1 MFDSWA
7 GELSPADFKVFS
19 LPYLRQISAR
29 LPERIRELGA
39 EPVPM
44 TVFAKGA
51 WFALDELCDSGYQVV
66 GLDWTY
72 DPAEAVKIARGRV
85 TLQGNMD
92 PGVLYGGKEAITRE
106 VEKLVK
112 GFAGAKGRWIVNLGH
127 GITPGVNPDDLGH
140 FFKEVV
146 RVATEEYKN
155 F

>member
-1 MFDSWA
+1 
-7 GELSPADFKVFS
+7 
-19 LPYLRQISAR
+19 
-29 LPERIRELGA
+29 
-39 EPVPM
+39 M

-51 WFALDELCDSGYQVV
+51 WFALDELCESGYQVV

-72 DPAEAVKIARGRV
+72 DPAEAVKVARGRV

-112 GFAGAKGRWIVNLGH
+112 GFAGAKGRWICNLGH

-140 FFKEVV
+140 FFREVE
-146 RVATEEYKN
+146 RVASEVYKN